1 MIHKNQVMKRFE
13 ALKVRREQGI
23 DQRRARLAAQLAREE
38 AALLTELKSSVETS
52 EARRSKLAQ
61 KARDLA
67 AQKEKE
73 RRALAD
79 EKMLLQWKR
88 ACDPLRAAE
97 SHRVAERVAEQRKA
111 QIVEKAVNE
120 EKEREI
126 IRGYDAAWDQRRILL
141 ERKHE
146 AEVAERKARDAEATQ
161 ILNDQVSIIQQL
173 RVQAEERRQEDIREM
188 KAQWQLE
195 EDEAEAERIRRFH
208 AHQALGVELREFND
222 QKLAMMAEEKAR
234 EEAIDAKM
242 VADQMQAA
250 REAEE
255 RELAQKEKQKEES
268 AMYREHLR
276 MLMQKEMVDDS
287 EKDRLIE
294 EAAQAQQ
301 AKRDAQWAKEAEA
314 RAKLMAQ
321 VKASREEQIAQ
332 RQRNK
337 VAAKANEKAELHRLN
352 EEMANMEAVKNAQQE
367 ALRAE
372 RLQNRLDIQ
381 GQIRYNEARARFQ
394 EDEKI
399 REGIFARQMESD
411 YQAQIKKVFETS
423 EPKTY
428 YPRSHTK
435 WFT

>member
-61 KARDLA
+61 KARDLS

-97 SHRVAERVAEQRKA
+97 SHRVAERVAEERKA

-126 IRGYDAAWDQRRILL
+126 IRGYDAAWDQRRIDL

-161 ILNDQVSIIQQL
+161 ILYDQVSIIHQL

-276 MLMQKEMVDDS
+276 MLMQKELVDDS

-314 RAKLMAQ
+314 RARLMAQ
-321 VKASREEQIAQ
+321 VKASREEQIEQ

-352 EEMANMEAVKNAQQE
+352 EEMANMEAVENAHQE

-381 GQIRYNEARARFQ
+381 GQIRYNGARARFQ

>member
-61 KARDLA
+61 KARDLS

-97 SHRVAERVAEQRKA
+97 SHRVAERVAEERKA

-126 IRGYDAAWDQRRILL
+126 IRGYDAAWDQRRIDL

-146 AEVAERKARDAEATQ
+146 AECAERKARDAEATQ
-161 ILNDQVSIIQQL
+161 ILNDQVTIIQQL

-188 KAQWQLE
+188 KAQWQRE

-208 AHQALGVELREFND
+208 AHQALGLESRVLND

-255 RELAQKEKQKEES
+255 RELAHKEKQKEES

-276 MLMQKEMVDDS
+276 MLMQKELVDDS

-314 RAKLMAQ
+314 RARLMAQ
-321 VKASREEQIAQ
+321 VKASREEQIEQ

-337 VAAKANEKAELHRLN
+337 VAAKANERAELLRLN
-352 EEMANMEAVKNAQQE
+352 EEMRNMEAVENAHQE